1 MSTQNSTLLRSGYQ
15 LLRTS
20 RSQPA
25 WIPFRQTMPSMSADA
40 SRSRFLTTINTSTT
54 ASASTSDQHNNNMA
68 TGSFTDPNFPVA
80 STPLQDA
87 FKHHDI
93 LQEAKKRWG
102 FGLPKS
108 TSSEPM
114 VGVIYPQGRAEI
126 VDLTQRMVQDRVL
139 GGHSGQRQAQEKHSN
154 DTSVTTKAG
163 STSSQLNMTPG
174 TVTSSSPNP
183 HLHKAPRDAD
193 GMAIEVPLW
202 KKHREAIKAKTAGQA
217 WNPQRKLTRQAMEE
231 VRYLR
236 KQFPEEWTTAKL
248 ADHFNVAGE
257 SIAKILRTHYQPTP
271 ERAAQQDEVR
281 QRRRKENIFADIER
295 IRAERQATW
304 TAHKTER
311 KATLLK
317 QKTERRA
324 AQVAEKAEHTSHA
337 NGSQLKETMTLDEYE
352 RIKNE
357 RHTAWLAR
365 QVERKRAKAE
375 TPIQIKLGAPKR
387 K

>member
-1 MSTQNSTLLRSGYQ
+1 MLVDIWACHCLLLFLSTLSSLPTVNTSVRSIPEDTRTLFLFTMSTQNSTLLRSGYQ

-68 TGSFTDPNFPVA
+68 TGSFTDPNSPVA

-193 GMAIEVPLW
+193 GMTIEVPLW

-236 KQFPEEWTTAKL
+236 KQV
-248 ADHFNVAGE
+248 HFSPVAIVCSRMQCGMM
-257 SIAKILRTHYQPTP
+257 
-271 ERAAQQDEVR
+271 EVL
-281 QRRRKENIFADIER
+281 F
-295 IRAERQATW
+295 
-304 TAHKTER
+304 
-311 KATLLK
+311 
-317 QKTERRA
+317 
-324 AQVAEKAEHTSHA
+324 
-337 NGSQLKETMTLDEYE
+337 
-352 RIKNE
+352 
-357 RHTAWLAR
+357 
-365 QVERKRAKAE
+365 
-375 TPIQIKLGAPKR
+375 
-387 K
+387 